1 VYLHHMDKSTR
12 LGDAMRIGIEGKVL
26 GWHGSG
32 IGRYATSLTRALLR
46 EAVGRDKDCTFVIFT
61 GPQTSQDAL
70 TGYQGAHY
78 QHAVPFKSSLLR
90 SLISLPL
97 ALRREHIDVFHG
109 LDHIGIPLVGRYSRY
124 VATIHDVIPLLF
136 PHLFTVKHR
145 WGDTCS
151 ACAHRTA
158 GRENYCPFAR
168 GQGGRRALFARA
180 HGSPGRHPRGV

>member
-1 VYLHHMDKSTR
+1 MYLRHTDKPTR

-70 TGYQGAHY
+70 TGCQGAYY

-109 LDHIGIPLVGRYSRY
+109 LDHIGILSLGGIADMLP
-124 VATIHDVIPLLF
+124 
-136 PHLFTVKHR
+136 
-145 WGDTCS
+145 
-151 ACAHRTA
+151 
-158 GRENYCPFAR
+158 PFMM
-168 GQGGRRALFARA
+168 
-180 HGSPGRHPRGV
+180 

>member
-1 VYLHHMDKSTR
+1 MYLHHMDQSTR

-90 SLISLPL
+90 SLISCLWRFVVSILTCFTGWITSGYLSLGGIADMLP
-97 ALRREHIDVFHG
+97 
-109 LDHIGIPLVGRYSRY
+109 
-124 VATIHDVIPLLF
+124 
-136 PHLFTVKHR
+136 
-145 WGDTCS
+145 
-151 ACAHRTA
+151 
-158 GRENYCPFAR
+158 PFMM
-168 GQGGRRALFARA
+168 
-180 HGSPGRHPRGV
+180 